1 MKGNITPARWMVVHM
16 GGDKSFCH
24 VEEIIN
30 SSDSTRDNI
39 ML

>member
-16 GGDKSFCH
+16 GGDQSFCH